1 MNRRKLLVSIVAT
14 IAIALLV
21 FIILLFRRIDVESP
35 PLPLEGDWTRPKI
48 STDSASG
55 MASMEISVLDYNVAG
70 LPFPIGCGKSSRL
83 TDEAGKRIPIA
94 CNRSKGV
101 GAIGDALADL
111 RVRGIEPDIVLL
123 QEAFIPAVAEISGR
137 AGYPNWIAG
146 PGPNDTGP
154 RVSERASESF
164 IANRSFWKG
173 EKWGKRQPS
182 GLLIASNF
190 QIVEQFNF
198 PFYEW
203 ECAGF
208 DCLANKGVV
217 MARIRIPSLPDLLE
231 VVTTHYNAKKASG
244 VPLERAHAAH
254 KLQVDATVEFIRQTS
269 DYELPMI
276 WGGDL
281 NMRRSEDRIGYFI
294 EQSGAELN
302 EVSSYCLRHADRC
315 RMRVR
320 TESDK
325 PWFETQD
332 LQGWGSGKR
341 VTVEPISV
349 EEIFDL
355 PVDGKMLSDHSGFL
369 VVYRLSWME
378 PDPG

>member
-1 MNRRKLLVSIVAT
+1 MKIRKIIVSVF
-14 IAIALLV
+14 ALLAIV
-21 FIILLFRRIDVESP
+21 LVIFVTLLFRRIDVVSP
-35 PLPLEGDWTRPKI
+35 PLPQAGEWVSPKI
-48 STDSASG
+48 STDASTG

-70 LPFPIGCGKSSRL
+70 LPFPIGCGKASRQ
-83 TDEAGKRIPIA
+83 TDEKGKRIPIA
-94 CNRSKGV
+94 CDRSEGV
-101 GAIGDALADL
+101 RAIGDALADL
-111 RVRGIEPDIVLL
+111 RVQGIEPDIILL
-123 QEAFIPAVAEISGR
+123 QEAFIPAVAEIAGR

-146 PGPNDTGP
+146 PGPNETGP
-154 RVSERASESF
+154 KYSKRASESF
-164 IANRSFWKG
+164 ITERRFWKG

-190 QIVEQFNF
+190 QISEQFNF

-208 DCLANKGVV
+208 DCLANKGV
-217 MARIRIPSLPDLLE
+217 MLARIRIPGLPDLLE
-231 VVTTHYNAKKASG
+231 IATTHYNAKKASG

-254 KLQVDATVEFIRQTS
+254 RLQVDATLEFISQTS
-269 DYELPMI
+269 DYDLPMI

-281 NMRRSEDRIGYFI
+281 NMRRSEDRINYFV
-294 EQSGAELN
+294 EQSGPDLN
-302 EVSSYCLRHADRC
+302 EVSSHCLEHPDTC
-315 RMRVR
+315 RMRIR
-320 TESDK
+320 NKSDE

-349 EEIFDL
+349 EEIFDQ

-369 VVYRLSWME
+369 VVYRLSWI
-378 PDPG
+378 DSGH

>member
-217 MARIRIPSLPDLLE
+217 MARIRIPGLPDLLE

-281 NMRRSEDRIGYFI
+281 NMRRSEDRISYFI
-294 EQSGAELN
+294 EKSGEELN
-302 EVSSYCLRHADRC
+302 EVSSYCLQHPDRC